1 MHVVAYVVNTKK
13 HWYEACY
20 CIHASMYKEIL
31 SHLYFCISHPK
42 PYPLSLHIINGQ
54 IYNWTIFLLSY
65 YNDSG
70 TKPQRFLGE
79 LDEIFNMLY
88 INVLSAD
95 KLQVT
100 TLKGILGEEIE
111 LVVRVQAFPKASKWL
126 KTLENVM
133 KNTMAMT
140 LQACV
145 QTRVEEGK
153 GRDIMEIILF
163 SKNKF

>member
-1 MHVVAYVVNTKK
+1 MK
-13 HWYEACY
+13 HAIVYMLLCTRKY
-20 CIHASMYKEIL
+20 FPIYIFVSLTPNPILYPSTSSMGISTIGQFFFYRIIMIL
-31 SHLYFCISHPK
+31 EQNHRGF
-42 PYPLSLHIINGQ
+42 
-54 IYNWTIFLLSY
+54 W
-65 YNDSG
+65 
-70 TKPQRFLGE
+70 GE
-79 LDEIFNMLY
+79 LDEIFNMLF